1 MTLGVTTAGNPL
13 QRVEGVLGLDAPGCI
28 CMDDPG
34 AGDVCTDAFGEAW
47 PDDPGA
53 GDVCTDAFGEAWT
66 DEPEDVWV
74 ESEGSEV
81 GWM

>member
-47 PDDPGA
+47 
-53 GDVCTDAFGEAWT
+53 T